1 MEHVAVDWDELTR
14 LGLYD
19 PNAANA
25 EERRALLEHYAER
38 GVPVETLV
46 EANDEG
52 RLVTLL
58 GDRGVRPS
66 RDLHTSTELA
76 ERAGLDI
83 EVVEAA
89 LRAAGLPVVPRDR
102 RHYGDGDV
110 ILVEGFRVASDLFGT
125 DDVLAFVRAMGMAA
139 SQVATGAV
147 HLAAATLTGPMR
159 SAGAAELERSQANEA
174 ATLAL
179 DTVPPA
185 WEALLRHHAEN
196 ELRRQF
202 LSELDPGS
210 RTAMLAV
217 GFLDLVGFTTVSS
230 TLTTDELAGA
240 VSTFERVAGDV
251 ISARGARLVKVI
263 GDEVMFAT
271 HEPAAAC
278 AIADEVVG
286 RFEARGG
293 ITYGPVL
300 TLDGDYYGT
309 GVNLA
314 ARAVAAAEPGQ
325 VLVDRG
331 LADAVPDRAFASAG
345 ERDLKGFADPVEL
358 FALSGG

>member
-1 MEHVAVDWDELTR
+1 LAEVDWDELTR

-19 PNAANA
+19 PAAANA
-25 EERRALLEHYAER
+25 DERRALLAHYAER
-38 GVPVETLV
+38 DVPLDVLV

-66 RDLHTSTELA
+66 RDLHTSAQLA
-76 ERAGLDI
+76 ERSGLDI

-89 LRAAGLPVVPRDR
+89 LRAAGLPVVPRDQP
-102 RHYGDGDV
+102 HYGDGDIIV
-110 ILVEGFRVASDLFGT
+110 VEGFRLASELFGT

-147 HLAAATLTGPMR
+147 HLAAATLTGPLR
-159 SAGAAELERSQANEA
+159 NAGGTELERSQANEA

-210 RTAMLAV
+210 RTASLAV

-230 TLTTDELAGA
+230 TLTTEELAGA
-240 VSTFERVAGDV
+240 VGTFERVAGDV
-251 ISARGARLVKVI
+251 VASHGARLVKVI
-263 GDEVMFAT
+263 GDEVMLAT
-271 HEPAAAC
+271 HDPAAAC
-278 AIADEVVG
+278 AIADEVVA
-286 RFEARGG
+286 RFDARGG

-331 LADAVPDRAFASAG
+331 LADAVPGRVFASAG
-345 ERDLKGFADPVEL
+345 RRELKGFPEPVEL
-358 FALSGG
+358 FALRS